1 MEVSLHSR
9 QEEVFYDD
17 ARYKVVAAGRRFGKS
32 FLAAVTLFVETSKT
46 HKVRSDGEEIDLAL
60 EKVYYVAP
68 TFTQGKEILWPV
80 LKELGQDLIA
90 QAYENEASL
99 RLLNGRTIHIK
110 GADRPNSLRGTG
122 LSYVVLDEYAFM
134 KEEVWEMIISPQL
147 SRSEGGALFIG
158 TPDGKNHFYEL
169 FQRGYDEG
177 FPTWKSWHFGSIDNP
192 YLPST
197 EIEEMRDRMSAERF
211 AQEAEASFE
220 GGAGLILTA
229 DMFHIVDAVPYPCDY
244 YIAADLAG
252 FQSTEGGRKIKKLD
266 DHAIA
271 VVANHA
277 KGWCIVDIIYGQ
289 WDTRETAL
297 RLVKAYRDYR
307 PRKFGIEK
315 GMSKNAVMPYL
326 EDEQNRLGTF
336 FMVTDLTHGNQHKTD
351 RIAWALQGR
360 AEKGRVSLLR
370 GEWNREFLSQAQ
382 DFPSKLAHDDLVD
395 AVAYIDQLADPW
407 WEGPDFVDDWE
418 PLDDLSGY

>member
-1 MEVSLHSR
+1 
-9 QEEVFYDD
+9 
-17 ARYKVVAAGRRFGKS
+17 
-32 FLAAVTLFVETSKT
+32 
-46 HKVRSDGEEIDLAL
+46 
-60 EKVYYVAP
+60 
-68 TFTQGKEILWPV
+68 
-80 LKELGQDLIA
+80 
-90 QAYENEASL
+90 
-99 RLLNGRTIHIK
+99 
-110 GADRPNSLRGTG
+110 
-122 LSYVVLDEYAFM
+122 
-134 KEEVWEMIISPQL
+134 
-147 SRSEGGALFIG
+147 
-158 TPDGKNHFYEL
+158 
-169 FQRGYDEG
+169 
-177 FPTWKSWHFGSIDNP
+177 
-192 YLPST
+192 
-197 EIEEMRDRMSAERF
+197 
-211 AQEAEASFE
+211 
-220 GGAGLILTA
+220 
-229 DMFHIVDAVPYPCDY
+229 MFHIVEEAPYPCDH

-277 KGWCIVDIIYGQ
+277 QGWCILDIIHGQ

-336 FMVTDLTHGNQHKTD
+336 FRVTDLSHGNQHKTD

-370 GEWNREFLSQAQ
+370 GEWNRTFLSQAQ

-395 AVAYIDQLADPW
+395 AVAYIDQLAEPW
-407 WEGPDFVDDWE
+407 WEGPDCIDDWE
-418 PLDDLSGY
+418 PLDQLSGY